1 LPDDKCLAHDVI
13 DDFCTSLPKSFHFHE
28 KIDHSWV
35 SALCA
40 DDACFL
46 RERTRDDDRNASDH
60 RDYAITSVS
69 KCGGQDVRLPL
80 TINSGHSQKR
90 AFRQR
95 FFFTG
100 IALESLFKCRMAQ
113 CGH

>member
-1 LPDDKCLAHDVI
+1 MSGHDVI

-60 RDYAITSVS
+60 RDYANHTNVS
-69 KCGGQDVRLPL
+69 KCGGQDMRLPL
-80 TINSGHSQKR
+80 TIKPWRCLNLPARFSGSR
-90 AFRQR
+90 
-95 FFFTG
+95 
-100 IALESLFKCRMAQ
+100 
-113 CGH
+113 

>member
-1 LPDDKCLAHDVI
+1 MSGHDVI

-60 RDYAITSVS
+60 RDYAITTGVS
-69 KCGGQDVRLPL
+69 KCGGQDMRLPL
-80 TINSGHSQKR
+80 TINSGQSQKR
-90 AFRQR
+90 
-95 FFFTG
+95 
-100 IALESLFKCRMAQ
+100 
-113 CGH
+113 

>member
-1 LPDDKCLAHDVI
+1 MMSSTTSA
-13 DDFCTSLPKSFHFHE
+13 TSLPKSFHFHE

-60 RDYAITSVS
+60 RDYAITTVAKS
-69 KCGGQDVRLPL
+69 KCGGQDIRKDKILIGGL
-80 TINSGHSQKR
+80 MILIG
-90 AFRQR
+90 
-95 FFFTG
+95 G
-100 IALESLFKCRMAQ
+100 SLVVLGVVAILSF
-113 CGH
+113 H